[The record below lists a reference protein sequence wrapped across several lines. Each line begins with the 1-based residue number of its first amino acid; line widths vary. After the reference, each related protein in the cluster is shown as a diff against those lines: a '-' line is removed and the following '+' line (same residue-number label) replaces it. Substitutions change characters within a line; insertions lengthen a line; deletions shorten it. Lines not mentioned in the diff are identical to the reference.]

1 MNQYFRRLCL
11 ALIVL
16 AASMT
21 MLVVPAVAH
30 APSGAIFTT
39 LADGSEVNLNLFP
52 SKEAV
57 YLDGGP
63 GPGAPIDAAGLDDGT
78 YVFQI
83 TIPSGKLLLS
93 TDKGRCRQ
101 FTVLGGIIT
110 SVVNQPDNCQHKT
123 GLDVDHNATTVQMMP
138 YNDTT
143 NKGGVYKAWV
153 VRVEDYIM
161 GCQLL
166 GVPTGQELEVVDCG
180 FNSGND
186 HGFIPAHCKTD
197 NFKIKTTIDREI
209 DTKFVNE
216 NGQPMDGFAVTWI
229 DTIGGSNRKWS
240 YFQPSFGEHIAHIEA
255 VEDGIHSVRFDDQ
268 PGCKVSWIDFQ
279 NSTYGGPQTMQ
290 VEIKPGNKDLSVYFT
305 VHCITTP

>member
-1 MNQYFRRLCL
+1 MNQYLRRLCL
-11 ALIVL
+11 ALLVL

-21 MLVVPAVAH
+21 VLVVPAVAH

-110 SVVNQPDNCQHKT
+110 GVVNQPDNCQHNT

-166 GVPTGQELEVVDCG
+166 GVPAGQELEVVDCG
-180 FNSGND
+180 FNAGND

-197 NFKIKTTIDREI
+197 NFKIKTSIDREI

-229 DTIGGSNRKWS
+229 DTLGGSNRKWS
-240 YFQPSFGEHIAHIEA
+240 YFQPNFGEHIAHIEA

-305 VHCITTP
+305 VHCITAP